1 MEDRYEELLSLVG
14 DMGREV
20 KPAYTG
26 NKNSAERLKKSILAA
41 RGIVKELMVETEKF
55 NRLQLQKEE
64 QTFTDGVS

>member
-1 MEDRYEELLSLVG
+1 MTCDVCLG
-14 DMGREV
+14 
-20 KPAYTG
+20 
-26 NKNSAERLKKSILAA
+26 ILAA